1 MTIPRAI
8 VRDMRTGHEAT
19 RIMSLLMLIVS
30 ISPILAP
37 LTGSFIIGA
46 FGWRAVFGVLTGVA
60 IVGVL
65 LAATQLAETR
75 PARHRSDSTWR
86 SAFNAYR
93 LLLIDPMFIGLSF
106 IGAFGISSFFIYIGS
121 ASFVFIN
128 HYALSPTLFSLCF
141 ALNAVSFFAFSQM
154 TARLT
159 ARFGLAP
166 VIRVAVS
173 GFASATAI
181 LAVLMT
187 LGADSLPLMM
197 GFLFVGYGCL
207 GVVIPTAS
215 VLALERHGAIAGT
228 ASALM
233 GSIQLVTGAAV
244 LAVAGLFAEGA
255 PQPMVIGIAAC
266 GVAAFLVAQI
276 ALRRSVKVPALT
288 GGGSVN
294 EPVSPISAR
303 STRSSAAPASA
314 PTRA

>member
-1 MTIPRAI
+1 
-8 VRDMRTGHEAT
+8 
-19 RIMSLLMLIVS
+19 
-30 ISPILAP
+30 
-37 LTGSFIIGA
+37 
-46 FGWRAVFGVLTGVA
+46 
-60 IVGVL
+60 
-65 LAATQLAETR
+65 
-75 PARHRSDSTWR
+75 
-86 SAFNAYR
+86 
-93 LLLIDPMFIGLSF
+93 
-106 IGAFGISSFFIYIGS
+106 
-121 ASFVFIN
+121 
-128 HYALSPTLFSLCF
+128 
-141 ALNAVSFFAFSQM
+141 
-154 TARLT
+154 LT

-166 VIRVAVS
+166 VIRVAVL
-173 GFASATAI
+173 GFAGVTAI

-276 ALRRSVKVPALT
+276 ALRRSVKVPAAAGVGLSMCSSIMESHD
-288 GGGSVN
+288 GCSLWGRRYSDH
-294 EPVSPISAR
+294 SSAR
-303 STRSSAAPASA
+303 GRTAYSRPGTARGPSRTSRLNWSRTSLHKPRLPSRAAVS
-314 PTRA
+314 RG